1 MGKIW
6 QIGIV
11 KDSSKPMLGLHA
23 THTAF
28 RGLPDVEVVGHV
40 DSNADDIERKL
51 SFTQAKGHYLTLQDM
66 LDNESPDIVVL
77 CSRHPYDHL
86 EQIRAVA
93 EKGCHIYC
101 EKPISV
107 TLPEADEIV
116 GLAEKYGIKIAM
128 AHYCRYDLPHLI
140 MKKMVEA
147 GEIGDPTMIY
157 GRGKNDHRGGG
168 EDLITL
174 GTHILDLETFFFGTP
189 EYVFADVTTNGR
201 PITRDDVNEATVEP
215 IGPAAGDEVFA
226 CFRFPGGVRGVFE
239 SRRGLREGTPAS
251 HMGITVVGTKGTL
264 SIRFEDGATR
274 PHRPLRISRLP
285 GPPEDESDFRVVPLA
300 EYRTIPGAEPL
311 DDSLCGQ
318 TDIPYARL
326 FLSSNRFAVWEL
338 MRAIEEDR
346 QPVSNIY
353 SARLAVEMIQA
364 IYASSLSRSVVT
376 FPLTDRTHPLARR
389 EGER

>member
-1 MGKIW
+1 MSKIW
-6 QIGIV
+6 KIGIV
-11 KDSSKPMLGLHA
+11 KDKSRPMLGLHA

-40 DSNADDIERKL
+40 DSNTDDIERKL
-51 SFTQAKGHYLTLQDM
+51 SFTQAKRHYLTLQDM
-66 LDNESPDIVVL
+66 LDSESLDIVVL

-86 EQIRAVA
+86 EQIGAVA

-116 GLAEKYGIKIAM
+116 GLAEKHGIKIAL
-128 AHYCRYDLPHLI
+128 AHYCRYDLPYLI
-140 MKKMVEA
+140 MSKMVET
-147 GEIGDPTMIY
+147 GEIGDPVTIY

-189 EYVFADVTTNGR
+189 EYVFAEVTTNGR
-201 PITRDDVNEATVEP
+201 PITKDDVNGETVEP
-215 IGPAAGDEVFA
+215 IGPAAGDDIFA
-226 CFRFPGGVRGVFE
+226 SFRFPNGVRGIFE

-251 HMGITVVGTKGTL
+251 HMGITVIGTKGTL
-264 SIRFEDGATR
+264 SIRFEDGKTAV
-274 PHRPLRISRLP
+274 RPLRISRLA
-285 GPPEDESDFRVVPLA
+285 GPPEDESEFEIVPLT
-300 EYRTIPGAEPL
+300 EYRTIPGAAPL
-311 DDSLCGQ
+311 NYSLCGQ
-318 TDIPYARL
+318 TDIPYAKL
-326 FLSSNRFAVWEL
+326 FLESNRFAVWDL

-353 SARLAVEMIQA
+353 SARLVVEMIQA
-364 IYASSLSRSVVT
+364 IYASSLSQSVVT
-376 FPLTDRTHPLARR
+376 FPLADRTHPL
-389 EGER
+389 GE